1 MKFGFLKHYRKIKIE
16 GINLLVVINKC
27 IKHRITLRNLKCRNE
42 VEYTAE
48 LKREDCDRLKDITGS
63 KYRITVIK
71 EGGILPLFKKI
82 KYNVITIAGA
92 FLLGALIFYQSLFI
106 AEIRVDGCQS
116 ISEADIR
123 ETLRSA
129 GIYEGARKAENYEEA
144 EVMLHKEYENITW
157 ASIYDEG
164 RLINV
169 KISETDSAEKDE
181 RQERTE
187 EKEAPCN
194 IVAAKAGII
203 ENITPLTGNAQVEK
217 GDYVNEGDIL
227 ISGKFEYKTSN
238 YSRKEEEGVMYSHA
252 EGKVMARVPEHFTYY
267 FEKKK
272 RAREYTGNYFF
283 GIKFKVGDLCL
294 DTVSGR
300 GGYEVSETESKEIFN
315 ISKVFPAS
323 LEIVKIR
330 EVKLKEETVSRD
342 DIQKVVDASLRQYQK
357 DNMDE
362 GESILESSI
371 EYGETAGLIKAS
383 VFAETLIDIG
393 EERDLKKEKNK

>member
-1 MKFGFLKHYRKIKIE
+1 
-16 GINLLVVINKC
+16 
-27 IKHRITLRNLKCRNE
+27 
-42 VEYTAE
+42 
-48 LKREDCDRLKDITGS
+48 
-63 KYRITVIK
+63 
-71 EGGILPLFKKI
+71 
-82 KYNVITIAGA
+82 
-92 FLLGALIFYQSLFI
+92 
-106 AEIRVDGCQS
+106 
-116 ISEADIR
+116 
-123 ETLRSA
+123 
-129 GIYEGARKAENYEEA
+129 
-144 EVMLHKEYENITW
+144 
-157 ASIYDEG
+157 
-164 RLINV
+164 
-169 KISETDSAEKDE
+169 
-181 RQERTE
+181 
-187 EKEAPCN
+187 
-194 IVAAKAGII
+194 
-203 ENITPLTGNAQVEK
+203 
-217 GDYVNEGDIL
+217 
-227 ISGKFEYKTSN
+227 
-238 YSRKEEEGVMYSHA
+238 MYSHA

-383 VFAETLIDIG
+383 VFAEDTYRYRRRTG
-393 EERDLKKEKNK
+393 FKKREK